1 MIKSCLLSFFALL
14 FLVCTLAQTT
24 TVQDHRLVGPR
35 AAPSAVP
42 RRRSER
48 DLYVN
53 NRRSGRGLPF
63 KRSLCSTNAE
73 CLRKGLPLLKPV
85 RRATGTRALR
95 PRQSDSPEVYSGGI
109 QVFNSDGNSIGYISK
124 NIIPDGGYDLTTS
137 PYEAVSLLFSQDGSD
152 PFTITISSNDRQ
164 AGYPYLGGAFNDQS
178 SNIGSGSSA
187 FALLSGISKEISGT
201 AQPDDEGL
209 ENTRGLYGGQ
219 ETAIFLYNPA
229 TQAIT
234 GRWTNTDSSKQ
245 DTIFFNGS
253 GQNYGFGMIA
263 QSDYQAFTQD
273 FDSASPQ
280 IVTFKYVTLPSPE
293 V

>member
-1 MIKSCLLSFFALL
+1 MIKSCFLSFFALL
-14 FLVCTLAQTT
+14 LLVCTLAQPTN
-24 TVQDHRLVGPR
+24 VQDHRLVGAR
-35 AAPSAVP
+35 AAPSALP
-42 RRRSER
+42 RRGSER

-53 NRRSGRGLPF
+53 NRRSARGLPF
-63 KRSLCSTNAE
+63 KRSLCSTNGE
-73 CLRKGLPLLKPV
+73 CLRKGLPLLKRA

-109 QVFNSDGNSIGYISK
+109 QVFNSDENSIGYISK
-124 NIIPDGGYDLTTS
+124 NINADGGYDLTT
-137 PYEAVSLLFSQDGSD
+137 A
-152 PFTITISSNDRQ
+152 
-164 AGYPYLGGAFNDQS
+164 
-178 SNIGSGSSA
+178 
-187 FALLSGISKEISGT
+187 ISGT
-201 AQPDDEGL
+201 AQPDDQGL

-245 DTIFFNGS
+245 YTIFFYGS

-273 FDSASPQ
+273 FDSASTQ
-280 IVTFKYVTLPSPE
+280 IVTFKYVTLPSP
-293 V
+293 VS